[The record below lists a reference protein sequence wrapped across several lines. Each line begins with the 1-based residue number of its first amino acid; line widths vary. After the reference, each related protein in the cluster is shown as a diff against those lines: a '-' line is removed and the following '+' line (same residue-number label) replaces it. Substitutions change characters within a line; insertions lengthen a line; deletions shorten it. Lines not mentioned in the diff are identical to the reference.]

1 MIYLS
6 MLTCKLQGGLGNQL
20 FQIYTTIAYAIQ
32 TNQKFVFLN
41 VHELKSSVTDRHTY
55 WDNFLKSLNTFLI
68 DPELI
73 NKDNLVIIR
82 EKVFMYDELPL
93 PLPIQKNK
101 IKVLNGYFQSFRYFN
116 NCFQTINR
124 LLKIDDLKVELTNKY
139 RKLIND
145 ELPTSMHFRLGDY
158 KKLLDHYVILSVD
171 YYRAALNC
179 LKVTKQSSS
188 EPWANVLYFCE
199 EQDLEDVEIIISILK
214 TDFPTIVFLRADPE
228 LEDWEQLILM
238 SLCRNNIIANSTFSW
253 WGAYLNIYRQKKVL
267 YPATWFGPKLQK
279 THDTGDL
286 FPVDWIKIG

>member
-55 WDNFLKSLNTFLI
+55 WDNFLKSLKLFLI

-73 NKDNLVIIR
+73 NKDNIFVIR
-82 EKVFMYDELPL
+82 EKGFMYDALPL

-101 IKVLNGYFQSFRYFN
+101 IKVLNGYFQSFKYFN
-116 NCFQTINR
+116 NYFQTINR

-139 RKLIND
+139 RSLIND

-179 LKVTKQSSS
+179 LRVT
-188 EPWANVLYFCE
+188 NVLYFCE

-279 THDTGDL
+279 THDMRDL